1 MVLMMEQRNVLKRL
15 REMER
20 IEHIATIYFC
30 YFRLKVLYKQL
41 SNTKSNIER
50 LVDKVCGY
58 NETEEIR
65 KECIMLVEQIIES
78 KKQIGEDF
86 TRDEC
91 VLNKLKRNEQL

>member
-1 MVLMMEQRNVLKRL
+1 MKRL

-20 IEHIATIYFC
+20 IEHIATIDFC

-50 LVDKVCGY
+50 LVDKACGY

-65 KECIMLVEQIIES
+65 KECITLVEQIIES
-78 KKQIGEDF
+78 KKSIGENF
-86 TRDEC
+86 TRDIC
-91 VLNKLKRNEQL
+91 FLNKLKKGNKLS

>member
-1 MVLMMEQRNVLKRL
+1 MKRL

-20 IEHIATIYFC
+20 IEHIATIDFC
-30 YFRLKVLYKQL
+30 YFRLKILCKQL

-65 KECIMLVEQIIES
+65 KECITLVEQIIES
-78 KKQIGEDF
+78 KKSIGENF
-86 TRDEC
+86 TRDIC
-91 VLNKLKRNEQL
+91 FLNNLKREINSHS

>member
-1 MVLMMEQRNVLKRL
+1 MVLMMGQRNVLKRL

-20 IEHIATIYFC
+20 IEQIATIDFC
-30 YFRLKVLYKQL
+30 YFRLKILCKQL

-50 LVDKVCGY
+50 LVDKACGY

-65 KECIMLVEQIIES
+65 KECIMLVEHIIES

-86 TRDEC
+86 TRDER
-91 VLNKLKRNEQL
+91 VLNKLKRNEQ

>member
-1 MVLMMEQRNVLKRL
+1 
-15 REMER
+15 MER
-20 IEHIATIYFC
+20 IEQIATIDFC
-30 YFRLKVLYKQL
+30 YFRLKILYKQL

-50 LVDKVCGY
+50 LVDKACGY

-65 KECIMLVEQIIES
+65 KECITLVEQIIES

-91 VLNKLKRNEQL
+91 VLNKLKINEQL

>member
-1 MVLMMEQRNVLKRL
+1 MKRL

-20 IEHIATIYFC
+20 IEHIATIDFC
-30 YFRLKVLYKQL
+30 YFRLKILCKQL

-65 KECIMLVEQIIES
+65 KECITLVEQIIES
-78 KKQIGEDF
+78 KKSIGENF
-86 TRDEC
+86 TRDIC
-91 VLNKLKRNEQL
+91 FLNKLKKGNKLS